1 MTRKRYIKKSRYL
14 LWRLLQLPCN
24 QKNSKKDFY
33 WSQWQKDVPTPSE
46 MRCSYDEAWAKVLES
61 IRTIEGM
68 EDFE

>member
-1 MTRKRYIKKSRYL
+1 MTRKRYIKKARYL
-14 LWRLLQLPCN
+14 LWRLLQLSCN

-68 EDFE
+68 EDLE

>member
-1 MTRKRYIKKSRYL
+1 MTRKRYIKKARYL

-33 WSQWQKDVPTPSE
+33 WSQWQKDVSTPSE

-61 IRTIEGM
+61 IRTIEGI

>member
-1 MTRKRYIKKSRYL
+1 MTRKRYIKKARYL

-46 MRCSYDEAWAKVLES
+46 MR
-61 IRTIEGM
+61 
-68 EDFE
+68 

>member
-1 MTRKRYIKKSRYL
+1 MTRKRYIKKARYL

-33 WSQWQKDVPTPSE
+33 WSQWQKDVPTPHE
-46 MRCSYDEAWAKVLES
+46 MRCSYDEAWAKVLKS